1 MYVFTFVIGI
11 LYVNPTIILI
21 ISSNSRY
28 CLLYNFYDVSLENF
42 VLDQVVISLIYIFLF
57 SYLIL
62 CIVFY
67 FSFCVLDTVSTLLA
81 ENSVSV
87 THGS

>member
-42 VLDQVVISLIYIFLF
+42 VLDQVVIPQFIFF
-57 SYLIL
+57 
-62 CIVFY
+62 F
-67 FSFCVLDTVSTLLA
+67 FPT
-81 ENSVSV
+81 
-87 THGS
+87 